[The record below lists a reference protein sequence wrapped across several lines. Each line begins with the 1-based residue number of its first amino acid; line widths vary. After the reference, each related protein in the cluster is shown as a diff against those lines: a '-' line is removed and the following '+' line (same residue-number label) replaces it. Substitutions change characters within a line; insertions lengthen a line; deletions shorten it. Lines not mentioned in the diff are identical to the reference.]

1 MYKIEKVTFLCKLE
15 GEFASTDAIALTMH
29 KKYHVTVVDTIL
41 CKIKEGRNPL
51 NDFHDTEISH
61 LFNMII
67 NLKFL

>member
-29 KKYHVTVVDTIL
+29 KKYHVTAVDTIL

-51 NDFHDTEISH
+51 STTFTT
-61 LFNMII
+61 
-67 NLKFL
+67 LKFLIFLT